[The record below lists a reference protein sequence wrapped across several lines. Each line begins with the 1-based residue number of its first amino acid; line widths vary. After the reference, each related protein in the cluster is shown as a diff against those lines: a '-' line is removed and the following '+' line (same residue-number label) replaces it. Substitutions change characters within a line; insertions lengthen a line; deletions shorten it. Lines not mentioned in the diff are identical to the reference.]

1 MQRADTDFN
10 PGNAALLRA
19 RTTELLL
26 DVGMFPFVMHLLV
39 LALVLLVLLPG
50 PAGLVWAAG
59 LAGCILFQIRLL
71 NGVFERPLSVET
83 AGAVAFRFTAAAS
96 VVALFW
102 GLAGFVLVSAPDA
115 VQLLFLSFVV
125 GGMAMSVVATQHMAL
140 TACIVSI
147 WVGVPPLALRYALS
161 DLPFA
166 LPSAGLLLL
175 YAIVLTNLAL
185 RLHRFN
191 LRTFRL
197 QLEQQGL
204 LNELSEQAG
213 ALEAARGE
221 AERAN
226 DAKSRFLA
234 QASHD
239 LRQPL
244 HAISL
249 FVESLPGARNAI
261 ERNDI
266 MNRVRQSLDVLTKL
280 FDSLLDVTLLD
291 TGGIEVR
298 RSVFRPSDLIAEVIR
313 DFGLVAEAC
322 QVELR
327 HVRSSVAVESDPVL
341 VRRMLQNLVSNAI
354 RHSEGGRVLM
364 GCRSRNG
371 SITIVVADTGPGIET
386 QDQKRIFSE
395 FERLE
400 TARMG
405 TSATPGLGLGLSIVT
420 RIAKELE
427 LNVRLISEA
436 GHGSMFRVED
446 LPKADASR
454 VEQLAQ
460 PAVVG
465 PAVSDA
471 EVFILDDD
479 AETLN
484 ATQLLLERW
493 GYHARSSQD
502 WRDLLEASPDVV
514 ICDYEISPSKT
525 GLDVLEEL
533 AGKKG
538 APVPAIL
545 ISGHTSTALRKRA
558 ADCGIPLL
566 HKPIRPVQLRSA
578 LLNALA
584 DQENPRAAA
593 KEAAAARLGSDK
605 VRNTAET

>member
-1 MQRADTDFN
+1 MTGIETHSDRRD
-10 PGNAALLRA
+10 AAWLRA

-39 LALVLLVLLPG
+39 LALLILVLQPG
-50 PAGLVWAAG
+50 PAGLLWAAG
-59 LAGCILFQIRLL
+59 LTVCILSQIALL
-71 NGVFERPLSVET
+71 RRPVERPLSIET
-83 AGAVAFRFTAAAS
+83 ADSVARRFTVTALAI
-96 VVALFW
+96 ALFW
-102 GLAGFVLVSAPDA
+102 GAAGFVLVPSLDA
-115 VQLLFLSFVV
+115 VQLLFLSFVI

-140 TACIVSI
+140 TACNISI
-147 WVGVPPLALRYALS
+147 WVGLSPLALRYALS
-161 DLPFA
+161 DLPYA
-166 LPSAGLLLL
+166 LVSAVLLLL

-191 LRTFRL
+191 LKTFRL
-197 QLEQQGL
+197 QLEQQRL
-204 LNELSEQAG
+204 LSELSEQAG
-213 ALEAARGE
+213 ALETARRE

-249 FVESLPGARNAI
+249 FVESLPGARNAA

-298 RSVFRPSDLIAEVIR
+298 RSVFRPGDLIAEVIR

-327 HVRSSVAVESDPVL
+327 HVRSSCAVESDPVL

-354 RHSEGGRVLM
+354 RHSEGGRVLI
-364 GCRSRNG
+364 GCRPENG
-371 SITIVVADTGPGIET
+371 RITIVVADTGPGIET

-405 TSATPGLGLGLSIVT
+405 TSATPGLGLGLSIVK
-420 RIAKELE
+420 RIAQELR
-427 LNVRLISEA
+427 LNVRLTSEA
-436 GHGSMFRVED
+436 GRGSVFKVED
-446 LPKADASR
+446 LPIADPKR
-454 VEQLAQ
+454 VETPVQ
-460 PAVVG
+460 PSTIG
-465 PAVSDA
+465 PAASNA
-471 EVFILDDD
+471 AVFILDDD

-484 ATQLLLERW
+484 ATRLLLERW
-493 GYHARSSQD
+493 GYKANASQD
-502 WRDLLEASPDVV
+502 WRDLLDARADVV
-514 ICDYEISPSKT
+514 ICDYEISPDKT
-525 GLDVLEEL
+525 GLDVLDEL
-533 AGKKG
+533 ALKTGET
-538 APVPAIL
+538 VPAIL
-545 ISGHTSTALRKRA
+545 ISGHTSTVPA
-558 ADCGIPLL
+558 
-566 HKPIRPVQLRSA
+566 H
-578 LLNALA
+578 
-584 DQENPRAAA
+584 
-593 KEAAAARLGSDK
+593 AR
-605 VRNTAET
+605 R